1 MSGMIDISQLQ
12 IPPEKHELATA
23 RYFSEKGKDIVFI
36 RPSNIPKVHRPDILM
51 DGIEWEIK
59 SPQGKAKRTIEQNFR
74 QAIEQS
80 LYIIFDLRRINVP
93 ESKCLSQLEKEFNS
107 RHAKR
112 LLIIKKNG
120 DLVEFPPKN
129 S

>member
-1 MSGMIDISQLQ
+1 
-12 IPPEKHELATA
+12 
-23 RYFSEKGKDIVFI
+23 
-36 RPSNIPKVHRPDILM
+36 M

-74 QAIEQS
+74 HAIEQS